1 MATITIKIDKAL
13 VDHIV
18 NNKDQWIED
27 AIKVGIAKSASDL
40 VESMGIRRRHAECG
54 EYGGSHHNG

>member
-13 VDHIV
+13 VDYIV
-18 NNKDQWIED
+18 NNKDRWIED
-27 AIKVGIAKSASDL
+27 AIKAGVAESAAD
-40 VESMGIRRRHAECG
+40 VAESIGIRRRHAECG